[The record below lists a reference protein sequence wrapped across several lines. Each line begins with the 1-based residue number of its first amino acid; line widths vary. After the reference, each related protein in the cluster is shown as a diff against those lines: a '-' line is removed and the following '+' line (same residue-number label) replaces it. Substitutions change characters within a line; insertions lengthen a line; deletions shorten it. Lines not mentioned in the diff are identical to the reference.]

1 MIDALSAWDREL
13 LLRLHLAG
21 QEPWDTLMYYA
32 TKSWVWTPLFI
43 GWGYFLHRT
52 HGKKFIRWV
61 VFTLL
66 VVGLT
71 DFICSQGLKPWV
83 RRLRPSH
90 EPSVR
95 PYLHLVRG
103 YAGGP
108 YGFPSNHA
116 ANSAAM
122 ALAISLALR
131 QGLII
136 LIAISWAALHSYT
149 RLYLGVHYPS
159 DILAGWG
166 IGITFTLLA
175 YLAAKRKHIL

>member
-1 MIDALSAWDREL
+1 MMEALSSWDRYL
-13 LLRLHLAG
+13 FLRLHLAG

-32 TKSWVWTPLFI
+32 TKSWIWIPLFI
-43 GWGYFLHRT
+43 GWGYLLYRT
-52 HGKKFIRWV
+52 HGKKFFRWV

-66 VVGLT
+66 VVLII
-71 DFICSQGLKPWV
+71 DFVCGRGLKPWV
-83 RRLRPSH
+83 GRLRPSH
-90 EPSVR
+90 EPSLR

-103 YAGGP
+103 YSGGL

-131 QGLII
+131 QRLVI
-136 LIAISWAALHSYT
+136 LMAISWAALHSYT

-159 DILAGWG
+159 DLLAGWT
-166 IGITFTLLA
+166 IGIIFTFLA
-175 YLAAKRKHIL
+175 YLIAKRKNIL